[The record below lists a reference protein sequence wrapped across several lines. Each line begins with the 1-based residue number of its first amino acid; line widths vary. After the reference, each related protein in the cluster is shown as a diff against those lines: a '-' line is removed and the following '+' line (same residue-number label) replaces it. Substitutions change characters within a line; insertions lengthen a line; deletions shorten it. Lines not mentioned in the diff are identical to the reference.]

1 MQIIKRRLVLIKK
14 IFTRFRF
21 YSTLTARGHTRQLHE
36 RAPVQLHDFVLIGAQ
51 FFDEPKKIIA
61 SLGDDQKSPL
71 LVKGEFYPLF
81 YNSNAKTLD
90 LLREVVKVTRPSC
103 VVETGVANG
112 ISTRLILQS
121 FLEFELS
128 SSKLY
133 SFDVDAE
140 VFSLE
145 LEQNPQFNKV
155 IIDSP
160 SSFLLAIQKIGA
172 IDLFYHDSD
181 HSYENQLLEYNAAWD
196 ALTQNGVLVSD
207 DINWSNAFLDFCK
220 KVNRTPLLLSDSGK
234 FCGLISK
241 SN

>member
-1 MQIIKRRLVLIKK
+1 LVLIKK

-112 ISTRLILQS
+112 ISTGVA
-121 FLEFELS
+121 LS
-128 SSKLY
+128 ALNHTGGVLH
-133 SFDVDAE
+133 SFDILASCANLFPDAQNWN
-140 VFSLE
+140 FHLLNLKKAPAE
-145 LEQNPQFNKV
+145 LAGIVSN
-155 IIDSP
+155 
-160 SSFLLAIQKIGA
+160 IQE
-172 IDLFYHDSD
+172 IDLWIHDAD
-181 HSYENQLLEYNAAWD
+181 HGTTWQRMEFALGTKKLKAGGLLI
-196 ALTQNGVLVSD
+196 SD
-207 DINWSNAFLDFCK
+207 DADASPAWGEMSKKLTHKSAILLDRRK
-220 KVNRTPLLLSDSGK
+220 IIGITPKLA
-234 FCGLISK
+234 
-241 SN
+241 

>member
-1 MQIIKRRLVLIKK
+1 MIKK

-112 ISTRLILQS
+112 ISTGVA
-121 FLEFELS
+121 LS
-128 SSKLY
+128 ALNHTGGVLH
-133 SFDVDAE
+133 SFDILASCANLFPDAQNWN
-140 VFSLE
+140 FHLLNLKKAPAE
-145 LEQNPQFNKV
+145 LAGIVSN
-155 IIDSP
+155 
-160 SSFLLAIQKIGA
+160 IQE
-172 IDLFYHDSD
+172 IDLWIHDAD
-181 HSYENQLLEYNAAWD
+181 HGTTWQRMEFALGTKKLKAGGLLI
-196 ALTQNGVLVSD
+196 SD
-207 DINWSNAFLDFCK
+207 DADASPAWGEMSKKLTHKSAILLDRRK
-220 KVNRTPLLLSDSGK
+220 IIGITPKLA
-234 FCGLISK
+234 
-241 SN
+241 